1 MNLNFT
7 AEYEDFRADVR
18 AFLDKHKADAPSM
31 ANVGLRSEKRLKW
44 QRILLEHGYAARTLP
59 KQYGGFGAEPDSL
72 KQRIIAE
79 EFARAKVPGGIAGQG
94 INMLVPTL
102 LELGTEEQK
111 EKYIAKT
118 LSGEMIWCQGYSE
131 PGAGS
136 DLASL
141 RTAAVVDGDD
151 FVINGQKI
159 WTSTANQAD
168 MIFCLVR
175 TEPDAPKHQGISYL
189 LFSMDTPGIE
199 VRPLMTM
206 TGRAEFNEVFFTD
219 VRVPTSQIVGQ
230 RGEGWMVANATL
242 THERGMLGDPD
253 AALSRLKSIAEIMQ
267 NEHVDGKSLMDNPV
281 YRDRLVALEAE
292 VYAMKF
298 NGMRLTTV
306 SVERKSAGLAGMI
319 VKLQGCELNHRLAE
333 LAIDVM
339 GEYGILFEDSP
350 FLRDHGLWQTHYMFD
365 LGLIIGGGSAQIQK
379 NIISERGLG
388 MPREPKV
395 AKA

>member
-1 MNLNFT
+1 
-7 AEYEDFRADVR
+7 
-18 AFLDKHKADAPSM
+18 
-31 ANVGLRSEKRLKW
+31 
-44 QRILLEHGYAARTLP
+44 
-59 KQYGGFGAEPDSL
+59 
-72 KQRIIAE
+72 
-79 EFARAKVPGGIAGQG
+79 
-94 INMLVPTL
+94 
-102 LELGTEEQK
+102 
-111 EKYIAKT
+111 
-118 LSGEMIWCQGYSE
+118 
-131 PGAGS
+131 
-136 DLASL
+136 
-141 RTAAVVDGDD
+141 
-151 FVINGQKI
+151 
-159 WTSTANQAD
+159 

>member
-72 KQRIIAE
+72 KLRIIAE

-298 NGMRLTTV
+298 NGMRLTTA
-306 SVERKSAGLAGMI
+306 SVEKKSAGLAGMI